1 MKIESMVVLPM
12 AAPYLCDMGEP
23 YSTTEKIG
31 GLAVLLRADEGVVGE
46 NLLIAGS
53 GKGLSIIAGMVR
65 SLEPLIVG
73 EDPRKPGA
81 FLAKARAELKH
92 LGPTGVS
99 LMGLGAIE
107 GALLDLRA
115 KIAGLPIHRLLG
127 AVHERLPAYYSAA
140 LWPHV
145 GLDGLQK
152 AARNIVD
159 KGYWGMKLRAGA
171 GKLDEQV
178 ARVKAIREAVGY
190 DVKLLID
197 INQRLDERR
206 ATRLGR
212 AIEPYDIHWFEEPVD
227 GRDHEA
233 EARIA
238 AALDTPVA
246 AGESAFGLDEF
257 KTMIDLRSA
266 DTLMPD
272 LQRVGGPME
281 FLRIGELAGAS
292 RIKVSG
298 HTLPEM
304 SLSLLACLR
313 NADCLEAM
321 PWSAPFYEGELT
333 ISKGDAIVGERHGWS
348 QGLSVKAMREYA
360 LVEAD
365 I

>member
-1 MKIESMVVLPM
+1 MKITSMAVVPM

-23 YSTTEKIG
+23 YSKSEKIG
-31 GLAVLLRADEGVVGE
+31 GLAVLLRSDQGVVGE

-53 GKGLSIIAGMVR
+53 GKGLSIIAAMVR
-65 SLEPLIVG
+65 SLEPLVVG
-73 EDPRKPGA
+73 EDPLKPGA
-81 FLAKARAELKH
+81 FMAKARAELKH
-92 LGPTGVS
+92 LGPAGVS
-99 LMGLGAIE
+99 LMGLGAVE
-107 GALLDLRA
+107 GALLDMRA
-115 KIAGLPIHRLLG
+115 KIVGLPIHRMLG

-152 AARNIVD
+152 AAKNIVD

-171 GKLDEQV
+171 GRLEDQV
-178 ARVKAIREAVGY
+178 ARVRAIREAVGH

-212 AIEPYDIHWFEEPVD
+212 AIEPYDIYWFEEPVD
-227 GRDHEA
+227 GQDHEA
-233 EARIA
+233 EARVA

-246 AGESAFGLDEF
+246 AGESAFSLAEF
-257 KTMIDLRSA
+257 KAMIELRSA

-281 FLRIGELAGAS
+281 FLRIGALAGAS
-292 RIKVSG
+292 RIQVSG

-304 SLSLLACLR
+304 SLSVMACLR
-313 NADCLEAM
+313 NADCLEVM
-321 PWSAPFYEGELT
+321 PWSAPFYEGE
-333 ISKGDAIVGERHGWS
+333 IDIQKGDAIVGERQGWS
-348 QGLSVKAMREYA
+348 QGLDVKAMRKYA
-360 LVEAD
+360 LEATD